1 MEILDNATLWVGV
14 SFVLFILLVFK
25 PLLKSTNRSLD
36 DKIINIKNKL
46 EDAKKLNLESEKIYN
61 EIEKDRIAGEMKIN
75 MILENALKEAK
86 DIEEKMKN
94 NLQETIK
101 KKENQLKQR
110 LQQTKIKFEK
120 EISSEI
126 LRSSIDVTKKR
137 IINDLSDSKNNSLV
151 ENSIDEV
158 NIKIN

>member
-14 SFVLFILLVFK
+14 SFVLFVLLVFK

-36 DKIINIKNKL
+36 DKITNIKNKL

-75 MILENALKEAK
+75 IIIENASKEAR

-94 NLQETIK
+94 NLKETIK
-101 KKENQLKQR
+101 KKENQLEQK

-137 IINDLSDSKNNSLV
+137 IINDLSDSQNNSLV

>member
-1 MEILDNATLWVGV
+1 M
-14 SFVLFILLVFK
+14 LFILLVFK

-158 NIKIN
+158 NIKLN

>member
-1 MEILDNATLWVGV
+1 MEILDNATLWVGI

-25 PLLKSTNRSLD
+25 PLLKLTNKSLD
-36 DKIINIKNKL
+36 DKINDIKNKL
-46 EDAKKLNLESEKIYN
+46 EDAEKLNLESEKIYN
-61 EIEKDRIAGEMKIN
+61 EIEKDRIAGEIKIKK
-75 MILENALKEAK
+75 ILENASKEAR

-94 NLQETIK
+94 NLKETIK
-101 KKENQLKQR
+101 KKENQLEQK

>member
-1 MEILDNATLWVGV
+1 MEILDNATLWVGI

-25 PLLKSTNRSLD
+25 PLLKLTNKSLD
-36 DKIINIKNKL
+36 DKINDIKNKL
-46 EDAKKLNLESEKIYN
+46 EDAEKLNLESEKIYN

-158 NIKIN
+158 NIKLN

>member
-25 PLLKSTNRSLD
+25 PLLKLTNKSLD
-36 DKIINIKNKL
+36 DKINDIKNKL
-46 EDAKKLNLESEKIYN
+46 EDAEKLNLESEKIYN

-137 IINDLSDSKNNSLV
+137 IINDLSDNKNNSLV

-158 NIKIN
+158 NIKLN

>member
-25 PLLKSTNRSLD
+25 PLLKLTNKSLD
-36 DKIINIKNKL
+36 DKINDIKNKL
-46 EDAKKLNLESEKIYN
+46 EDAEKLNLESEKIYN

-75 MILENALKEAK
+75 MILENALKEAR

-158 NIKIN
+158 NIKLN

>member
-14 SFVLFILLVFK
+14 SFMLFILLVFK

-137 IINDLSDSKNNSLV
+137 IISDLSDSKNNSLV

-158 NIKIN
+158 NIKLN

>member
-25 PLLKSTNRSLD
+25 PILKSTNRSLD

-158 NIKIN
+158 NIKLN

>member
-36 DKIINIKNKL
+36 DKITNIKNKL

-120 EISSEI
+120 EISSKI
-126 LRSSIDVTKKR
+126 LRSSIDVTKK
-137 IINDLSDSKNNSLV
+137 
-151 ENSIDEV
+151 
-158 NIKIN
+158 

>member
-1 MEILDNATLWVGV
+1 
-14 SFVLFILLVFK
+14 
-25 PLLKSTNRSLD
+25 
-36 DKIINIKNKL
+36 
-46 EDAKKLNLESEKIYN
+46 
-61 EIEKDRIAGEMKIN
+61 
-75 MILENALKEAK
+75 
-86 DIEEKMKN
+86 MKN
-94 NLQETIK
+94 NLKETIK
-101 KKENQLKQR
+101 KKENQLEEK
-110 LQQTKIKFEK
+110 LKQTKIKFEK

>member
-36 DKIINIKNKL
+36 DKITNIKNKL
-46 EDAKKLNLESEKIYN
+46 EYAKKLNLESEKIYN

-158 NIKIN
+158 NIKLN

>member
-1 MEILDNATLWVGV
+1 MV
-14 SFVLFILLVFK
+14 
-25 PLLKSTNRSLD
+25 RSLD
-36 DKIINIKNKL
+36 DKITNIKNKL

-158 NIKIN
+158 NIKLN

>member
-14 SFVLFILLVFK
+14 SFVLFILLIFK
-25 PLLKSTNRSLD
+25 PLLNSTNKSLD
-36 DKIINIKNKL
+36 EKIISIKNKV
-46 EDAKKLNLESEKIYN
+46 EEAKKLNLESEKIYN
-61 EIEKDRIAGEMKIN
+61 EIEKDRIAGEIKIKT
-75 MILENALKEAK
+75 ILENASRDAK
-86 DIEEKMKN
+86 NIEEKMNN
-94 NLQETIK
+94 NLDEIIK
-101 KKENQLKQR
+101 KKKNQLEQK

-126 LRSSIDVTKKR
+126 LRTAIDVTKKR
-137 IINDLSDSKNNSLV
+137 IINDLSDSKNNNLI